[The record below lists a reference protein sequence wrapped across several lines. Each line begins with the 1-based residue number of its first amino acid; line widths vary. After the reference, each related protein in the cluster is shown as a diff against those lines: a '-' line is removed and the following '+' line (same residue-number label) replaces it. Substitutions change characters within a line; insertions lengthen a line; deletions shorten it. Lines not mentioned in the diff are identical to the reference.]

1 MKQRITFSLFL
12 LFAVIKSFGQDSKF
26 DEGLK
31 SFDSKDY
38 KKSFEILEPFAK
50 DGNCLAQFVIGY
62 CYQYGHS
69 VTKND
74 SLAIYWLEMSAEQK
88 QPAAMGPL
96 AAALFE
102 NAGENGKG
110 MIKAYLWAMLAAEY
124 LETQKYTT
132 TRFVIKAYLKEGE
145 LERANNLIEL
155 YKNKWQNKEACR

>member
-1 MKQRITFSLFL
+1 MKRKITLSLFL
-12 LFAVIKSFGQDSKF
+12 LFAAVKSFGQDSNF

-62 CYQYGHS
+62 CYQYGRS
-69 VTKND
+69 VAKND
-74 SLAIYWLEMSAEQK
+74 SLAIHWLEMSAEQK

-96 AAALFE
+96 AASLFG
-102 NAGENGKG
+102 NAGENRKD
-110 MIKAYLWAMLAAEY
+110 MIKAYVWAMLAADY

-132 TRFVIKAYLKEGE
+132 TRLVIKSYLKEDE
-145 LERANNLIEL
+145 LERANKIIEA
-155 YKNKWQNKEACR
+155 YRNKWKNKEVCH

>member
-1 MKQRITFSLFL
+1 MKQNITFTLFL
-12 LFAVIKSFGQDSKF
+12 FFAVIKSFGQDSKF

-50 DGNCLAQFVIGY
+50 GGDCLAQFVIGY
-62 CYQYGHS
+62 CYQYGLS

-74 SLAIYWLEMSAEQK
+74 SLAIHWLEISAEQK

-96 AAALFE
+96 AAALFG
-102 NAGENGKG
+102 NAGENRED

-124 LETQKYTT
+124 VESQKYTT
-132 TRFVIKAYLKEGE
+132 TRLVIKAYLNNDE
-145 LERANNLIEL
+145 LERANRLIET
-155 YKNKWQNKEACR
+155 YKNKWENKEVCP